1 MMRTT
6 PQRIFRSMLFI
17 PGNRVE
23 LLDKVHRWGPDI
35 VVIDLEDA
43 VAAGDKDAAR
53 ATGVLGADLRRDD
66 VTVLVRVNP
75 SGSPWFDHDLDAVRA
90 SGAAGV
96 VVPKAEDPDVLAYVL
111 SRLEEGR
118 DLPIVVAGIET
129 AAGVSNAR
137 QLLAGGPSAAYF
149 GAEDYIADL
158 GGRRTPEGMEVLYA
172 RSAVALAGR
181 LAQVPVVD
189 QAVVRLGDDAA
200 FTADARR
207 GRNFGYVGKIC
218 IHPRQVALAHEIF
231 TPTAAEVQTA
241 THVLEVASV
250 GVGVVDGQ
258 MVDAVH
264 VRLASQVLDRAAA
277 SNTPTIEERHR

>member
-1 MMRTT
+1 
-6 PQRIFRSMLFI
+6 MLFV
-17 PGNRVE
+17 PAHRVE
-23 LLDKVHRWGPDI
+23 LLDKVPRWGPD
-35 VVIDLEDA
+35 VVVVDLEDA
-43 VAAGDKDAAR
+43 VAPSDKAAAR
-53 ATGVLGADLRRDD
+53 VSVIGADLRRDD

-75 SGSPWFDHDLDAVRA
+75 PGSPWFDDDVEAVRR
-90 SGAAGV
+90 SGAAGA
-96 VVPKAEDPDVLAYVL
+96 VVPKADDPDVLAHVL
-111 SRLEEGR
+111 ARLEEGR
-118 DLPIVVAGIET
+118 DAPIVVAGIET

-137 QLLAGGPSAAYF
+137 LILAGAPTAAYF

-189 QAVVRLGDDAA
+189 QAVVHLDDDVA

-207 GRNFGYVGKIC
+207 GRDLGYVGKIC
-218 IHPRQVALAHEIF
+218 IHPRQVALAHEVF
-231 TPTAAEVQTA
+231 TPTAAEVQAA
-241 THVLEVASV
+241 TRVLEVAEA

-264 VRLASQVLDRAAA
+264 VRLARQVLDRAAA
-277 SNTPTIEERHR
+277 SNTPTIQEPPR